1 MLFIFSW
8 SSSQNSLSDPF
19 HISTSFIIQ
28 PYLLLPTLFLYAI
41 LLIWNITCFPLYEAK
56 VWKTNN
62 KKTKFNKIKLKLVYI
77 NKAYRGR
84 IILSVTYP
92 LTGEFL
98 VLPLV
103 FFSTTGV
110 VNWDVDFLDDLLVPC
125 SFLSSSLLKYKS
137 LFDDKLELKQRQ
149 I

>member
-1 MLFIFSW
+1 MRQKFEKLTI
-8 SSSQNSLSDPF
+8 
-19 HISTSFIIQ
+19 
-28 PYLLLPTLFLYAI
+28 
-41 LLIWNITCFPLYEAK
+41 
-56 VWKTNN
+56 